1 MLICEVCMKRIQNA
15 YKMYKV
21 RARGRGRGAGVGVA
35 RAWAWRGRGRRLC
48 VAHERWVWR
57 AGMRVALVCTGCMR
71 RARTRAYAR
80 IRVDVCTRSAAYAC
94 KRKRAVTKTARMV
107 YVLTSRT
114 YSLLLIFMFAF
125 LLTCKRNSCYHAYTH
140 TQKSCCMC
148 CKRWI

>member
-1 MLICEVCMKRIQNA
+1 MRIRHINMLICEVCMKRIQNA

-21 RARGRGRGAGVGVA
+21 RA
-35 RAWAWRGRGRRLC
+35 RGRGRRLC